1 MLSIRNLGIRYGQ
14 IDAVRNIN
22 FDVKDG
28 EIVCLIGANGAG
40 KTSTLCAI
48 MGIVPIANGSIEFS
62 GTTLGGMATEKIV
75 RMGISL
81 IPEGRRIF
89 SKLSVEKNL
98 LLGGMTIQDNDV
110 QSMIGEMYSRF
121 PILKERCNQ
130 LAGTLSGG
138 EQQMLAVA
146 RSLMSKPK
154 MLLMDEP
161 SLGLAPML
169 VKSNFDLISRL
180 RDEGNTILLVE
191 QNVIQSLKIT
201 DRAYIIE
208 NGELVASGS
217 GSELMESDFVRN
229 SYLGISDSK

>member
-1 MLSIRNLGIRYGQ
+1 MLTIKNIGIRYGQ
-14 IDAVRNIN
+14 IDAVRGVS
-22 FDVKDG
+22 FDVQDG

-40 KTSTLCAI
+40 KTSTLYAI
-48 MGIVPIANGSIEFS
+48 MGLVPIVDGSVEFG
-62 GTTLGGMATEKIV
+62 GTDLRGMATEKIV

-89 SKLSVEKNL
+89 SKLSVENNL
-98 LLGGMTIQDNDV
+98 LLGGITMQDNDV
-110 QSMIGEMYSRF
+110 QVMIGEMYSRF

-169 VKSNFDLISRL
+169 VESNFQLICRL
-180 RDEGNTILLVE
+180 REEGNTILLVE
-191 QNVIQSLKIT
+191 QNVNQSLKIA

-208 NGELVASGS
+208 NGELVASGN
-217 GSELMESDFVRN
+217 GNELLESDFVRN
-229 SYLGISDSK
+229 SYLGITESK